1 MTTAN
6 ISTTAETRVQ
16 RLRNQLQASF
26 HPLELEIRDDGAQH
40 IGHRHE
46 GNGHF
51 SVRIVA
57 PVFAAQTALQ
67 RHRMIYAAL
76 GNLLQTDIHAL
87 SIQALAP
94 GETH

>member
-1 MTTAN
+1 M
-6 ISTTAETRVQ
+6 E
-16 RLRNQLQASF
+16 RLRRQLESSF
-26 HPLELEIRDDGAQH
+26 HPLELNIQDDGVQH
-40 IGHRHE
+40 SGHAHE

-57 PVFAAQTALQ
+57 SAFATQSRLQ

-87 SIQALAP
+87 SIKALAP
-94 GETH
+94 GEQIGRAHV

>member
-1 MTTAN
+1 MN
-6 ISTTAETRVQ
+6 TRIA
-16 RLRNQLQASF
+16 RLRETLESRFQ
-26 HPLELEIRDDGAQH
+26 PLELDIQDDGAQH
-40 IGHRHE
+40 IGHAHE

-57 PVFAAQTALQ
+57 PAFTAQSPLA

-87 SIQALAP
+87 SIKALAP
-94 GETH
+94 GESH